1 MINGVNVTCPKFAEV
16 NKELVTASYS
26 IQDGDDIHIRDY
38 YTVLQI
44 LQFMDFDST
53 GKVIYVNGHKASEDE
68 PVYGGFK
75 VNFEDIDYLNEQPE
89 EMVNDLNEVDIES
102 ATDEE
107 IIVDNTD
114 ASNESASATKV
125 DEQNQPPVA
134 TPVSSIPINITITV
148 NGTPV
153 TLKNKA
159 SYIFVDILDFY
170 PFNTQKAGGS
180 DLVRKING
188 VRCDF
193 TSPLNQGDAAEL
205 YWTS

>member
-16 NKELVTASYS
+16 NKELVTASYE
-26 IQDGDDIHIRDY
+26 IQEGDDIHIRDY

-53 GKVIYVNGHKASEDE
+53 GKAIYVNGHKASEDE

-75 VNFEDIDYLNEQPE
+75 VSFEDIDYLKEQPE
-89 EMVNDLNEVDIES
+89 EEFNENDQAEVYEDTVNNYVEEQELNETKVEKKAETVVS
-102 ATDEE
+102 T
-107 IIVDNTD
+107 
-114 ASNESASATKV
+114 ASN
-125 DEQNQPPVA
+125 
-134 TPVSSIPINITITV
+134 IPMNITITV

-153 TLKNKA
+153 VLKNKS

-188 VRCDF
+188 VNCEF
-193 TSPLNQGDAAEL
+193 TSPLKQGDAAEI

>member
-16 NKELVTASYS
+16 NKELVTASYN

-38 YTVLQI
+38 YTLLQI

-53 GKVIYVNGHKASEDE
+53 GKIIYVNGHKASEDE

-75 VNFEDIDYLNEQPE
+75 VSFEDIDYLKEQPDDVAESME
-89 EMVNDLNEVDIES
+89 EDTME
-102 ATDEE
+102 
-107 IIVDNTD
+107 NTD
-114 ASNESASATKV
+114 YIQDSTNVEVSENKPETKP
-125 DEQNQPPVA
+125 EPVA
-134 TPVSSIPINITITV
+134 APVNNIAMNITITV

-153 TLKNKA
+153 VLKNKS

-188 VRCDF
+188 APCEF
-193 TSPLNQGDAAEL
+193 TSPLKQGDAAEI